1 MSKLKRKCNE
11 IMNELEVKE
20 VEGMLDNTEKKYKE
34 MKIVKKLR
42 YMEDLLKSFK
52 ICLIE
57 LSEEDNC

>member
-1 MSKLKRKCNE
+1 
-11 IMNELEVKE
+11 MNELEVKE